1 MTEQLPQNEL
11 ATLLKNASESGE
23 LSRIKKLE
31 DDKAKVDPSMHGM
44 MEIASRASTNEGIN
58 SSEVAMLLSPNNVD
72 NMKAF
77 LVVLARN
84 ELTRVVRL
92 IDSMNKLEDR
102 LMSIVEDDSQN
113 MDPGQIA
120 YIMRTLQSSLDKA
133 MGLINKVTEDNQ
145 LNQFIL
151 NTTINNTTN
160 NVEVTDS
167 KVAILLQDEASRD
180 KIRTLASGLV
190 QGLKDPT
197 IYQQK
202 KSESDIAAET
212 AERDKLNF

>member
-1 MTEQLPQNEL
+1 MTEQLPNNEL
-11 ATLLKNASESGE
+11 ATLLQTASEAAE
-23 LSRIKKLE
+23 VTRLKKLE
-31 DDKAKVDPSMHGM
+31 ESKANVDPSMHHM
-44 MEIASRASTNEGIN
+44 MDMASRASTNEGI
-58 SSEVAMLLSPNNVD
+58 SPSEISMLLSPNNVD

-92 IDSMNKLEDR
+92 IDSMNKLEER
-102 LMSIVEDDSQN
+102 LMQIVADDSKD
-113 MDPGQIA
+113 MDAGQIA

-145 LNQFIL
+145 LNQFIINATIH
-151 NTTINNTTN
+151 NTQN
-160 NVEVTDS
+160 NVEVNDS
-167 KVAILLQDEASRD
+167 KVALLLKDESSRD
-180 KIRTLASGLV
+180 KIRTLANGLV

-202 KSESDIAAET
+202 TEKDLAEELS
-212 AERDKLNF
+212 ERDKLNF

>member
-1 MTEQLPQNEL
+1 MEEHTNTEL
-11 ATLLKNASESGE
+11 ATLLKNASETAE
-23 LSRIKKLE
+23 ANRVKQLE
-31 DDKAKVDPSMHGM
+31 STKSKVDSSMHGM
-44 MEIASRASTNEGIN
+44 LDIASRASTNEGI
-58 SSEVAMLLSPNNVD
+58 SPSEASMLLSTNNVD

-102 LMSIVEDDSQN
+102 LMQIVDDDSKD
-113 MDPGQIA
+113 MDAGQIA

-145 LNQFIL
+145 LNQFII
-151 NTTINNTTN
+151 NTTINNTEN
-160 NVEVTDS
+160 NVEVKDS
-167 KVAILLQDEASRD
+167 KVALLLQDEASRD
-180 KIRTLASGLV
+180 KIRTLASGLA

-197 IYQQK
+197 IYHQDT
-202 KSESDIAAET
+202 SVDLAEEIE
-212 AERDKLNF
+212 ERDKLNF